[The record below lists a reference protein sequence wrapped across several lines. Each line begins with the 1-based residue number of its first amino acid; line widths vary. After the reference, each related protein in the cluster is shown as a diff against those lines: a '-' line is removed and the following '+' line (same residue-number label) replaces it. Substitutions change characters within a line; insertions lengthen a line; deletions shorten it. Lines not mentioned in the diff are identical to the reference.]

1 MGRES
6 INVLG
11 RQRVNNNTM
20 EEKYTY
26 SYDAQ
31 ANALCVLKNGEK
43 IGHFKDEYAEKELKK
58 AIENGDNN
66 ITLTNMINN
75 DERNR
80 LIRTFHAC
88 LAKSG
93 IMEHKESILSGYGV
107 ESTTE
112 LTNEQLQELINKYSV
127 TREKTSTA
135 DAEVRR
141 LRSDILVIL
150 NKMGIY
156 ATNNDWTTVNDFCLK
171 HTKKMLFQMTV
182 PELQKARRQFNAI
195 ADYVIKKKQE
205 NEVLAKNN

>member
-6 INVLG
+6 INILG

-43 IGHFKDEYAEKELKK
+43 IGHFENEHAEKLLKQL
-58 AIENGDNN
+58 IENGDNN

-75 DERNR
+75 NERNR

-88 LAKSG
+88 LAKQG
-93 IMEHKESILSGYGV
+93 IMEHKADILSGYGV

-112 LTNEQLQELINKYSV
+112 LTNEQLQELIDRYSV

-135 DAEVRR
+135 DVEVRR

-150 NKMGIY
+150 NKIGIY
-156 ATNNDWTTVNDFCLK
+156 ATNNDWTAVNDFCLK

-195 ADYVIKKKQE
+195 ADYVIKKRNE

>member
-1 MGRES
+1 
-6 INVLG
+6 
-11 RQRVNNNTM
+11 M

-26 SYDAQ
+26 GYDAQ
-31 ANALCVLKNGEK
+31 ANAVCIYENGE
-43 IGHFKDEYAEKELKK
+43 FKGYFTDSYADKLFKRLLTTDG
-58 AIENGDNN
+58 NL
-66 ITLTNMINN
+66 TLTNMVSNN
-75 DERNR
+75 YRNH

-112 LTNEQLQELINKYSV
+112 LTNEQLQELIDRYSV
-127 TREKTSTA
+127 NREKTSTA
-135 DAEVRR
+135 DVEVRR

-156 ATNNDWTTVNDFCLK
+156 ATNNDWTAVNDFCLK
-171 HTKKMLFQMTV
+171 HTKKMLFQMSV
-182 PELQKARRQFNAI
+182 EELKKARRQFNAI

>member
-1 MGRES
+1 MKKDR
-6 INVLG
+6 
-11 RQRVNNNTM
+11 
-20 EEKYTY
+20 YTY
-26 SYDAQ
+26 GYDAQ
-31 ANALCVLKNGEK
+31 ANAVCIYENGE
-43 IGHFKDEYAEKELKK
+43 FKGYFTDSYADKLFKRLLTTD
-58 AIENGDNN
+58 DNL
-66 ITLTNMINN
+66 TLTNMVSNN
-75 DERNR
+75 YRNH
-80 LIRTFHAC
+80 LIRAFHAC
-88 LAKSG
+88 LARQG
-93 IMEHKESILSGYGV
+93 IMEHKADILSGYGV

-112 LTNEQLQELINKYSV
+112 LTNEQLQELIDKYSV

-156 ATNNDWTTVNDFCLK
+156 ATNNDWTAVNDFCLK

-182 PELQKARRQFNAI
+182 PELKKARRQFNAI